1 MHAGFSRY
9 IRPGAT
15 FVEVDNEDMVAA
27 VSADG
32 HTLSL
37 VVRNGDRE
45 AERGYTLD
53 LTRLPTVGL
62 AAEVHRTSR
71 TEDLEKLAD
80 AAIEGYRVVVTVPAF
95 SVTTFVIPMP

>member
-32 HTLSL
+32 HSLSL

-45 AERGYTLD
+45 ASRGYTID
-53 LTRLPTVGL
+53 LTRLPTVAP
-62 AAEVHRTSR
+62 AAEAHRTSR
-71 TEDLEKLAD
+71 TEDLESLAD
-80 AAIEGYRVVVTVPAF
+80 VTIEDYRMVVTVPPF